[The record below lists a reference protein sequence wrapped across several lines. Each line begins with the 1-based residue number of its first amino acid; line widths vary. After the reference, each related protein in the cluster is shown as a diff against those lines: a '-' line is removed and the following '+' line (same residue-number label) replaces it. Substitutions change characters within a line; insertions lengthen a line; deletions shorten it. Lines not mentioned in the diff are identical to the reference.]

1 MEATR
6 SDGAVRAGPA
16 AREQFYDARG
26 YGQPEDGDL
35 VLAPVEAA
43 HLLFRGDLAAVD
55 GMDFSAFLAS
65 GAVSPVA
72 FQVYKDLRD
81 RGFYLSPV
89 GEGPGRVAPAAV
101 AGAAS
106 RGATGR
112 TTEGTTSTDAAT
124 PDVDFV
130 VYPRGKGP
138 WDDEVAFRVRA
149 ASERADV
156 AAAELV
162 ALADAAGDTAA
173 EEDSGAA
180 DRGQDPGALLAV
192 VDEESELTY
201 LGVSRHRPTG
211 ETDHGLPRG
220 VDATLLEDRVLV
232 PSAPAALHDRA
243 FYGQRLDRDA
253 GALQVSLVEAAF
265 LTAREVLDVEGGA
278 AAVRERGRTVEGD
291 RFERRLA
298 VYEGLRRAGVVP
310 KTGFKFGAD
319 FRTYAAVEDVEN
331 LGHSELLV
339 RVLASEH
346 VFEPRDLA
354 LDVRLAHGVRKA
366 MVFALVGAAGDV
378 GGGDLGGD
386 EGGSEGGVEGSDGRP
401 IDWLGIERVT
411 P

>member
-6 SDGAVRAGPA
+6 SKGAVHAGPA

-26 YGQPEDGDL
+26 YGQPQDGDL

-43 HLLFRGDLAAVD
+43 HLLFRGDLSAVD
-55 GMDFSAFLAS
+55 GQGFEAFLAS
-65 GAVSPVA
+65 AAVSPVA

-89 GEGPGRVAPAAV
+89 GDGPGRVDAAAV
-101 AGAAS
+101 GVAAADGAAGT
-106 RGATGR
+106 RAADAT
-112 TTEGTTSTDAAT
+112 
-124 PDVDFV
+124 VDFV

-156 AAAELV
+156 AAAGLV
-162 ALADAAGDTAA
+162 ALADVAGDTDA
-173 EEDSGAA
+173 DDGSGAA
-180 DRGQDPGALLAV
+180 DDGQDPGALLAV

-211 ETDHGLPRG
+211 ETDHDLPRG

-232 PSAPAALHDRA
+232 SSPPAALHDLA

-265 LTAREVLDVEGGA
+265 LAARGVLEFEGGA
-278 AAVRERGRTVEGD
+278 AAVCERGRTVEGD
-291 RFERRLA
+291 RFDRRLA
-298 VYEGLRRAGVVP
+298 VYEALRRAGVVP

-354 LDVRLAHGVRKA
+354 LDVRLAHGVRKE
-366 MVFALVGAAGDV
+366 MVYALVGPGEDEGDDATAEADVPGGRAGR
-378 GGGDLGGD
+378 GGGPDGG
-386 EGGSEGGVEGSDGRP
+386 RR
-401 IDWLGIERVT
+401 IDWLGIRRVT